1 MPKTYKALAEGYVDS
16 IRVHVGDVFTT
27 SAPKGSWMEEVK
39 EDKPAPKKADKST
52 DD

>member
-1 MPKTYKALAEGYVDS
+1 MPKTYKALADGYVDS
-16 IRVHVGDVFTT
+16 IYIKAGEVFTT

-52 DD
+52 ED